1 MKKIVAV
8 SSFLSRNLTLVII
21 FTTLIALVIPEI
33 FLPVAG
39 IKIYNLSVPN
49 LLLAVIMFGT
59 GMSIKFKDI
68 IEIFK
73 RPRNVL
79 LGVTGKFIFMAL
91 GGYLVAKVLGLDNQ
105 LALGVEYQAE
115 CKLVI

>member
-59 GMSIKFKDI
+59 GMSITFKDI

-73 RPRNVL
+73 SPVMCYRKIYFHGSRRLSRSQSPWIR
-79 LGVTGKFIFMAL
+79 
-91 GGYLVAKVLGLDNQ
+91 
-105 LALGVEYQAE
+105 
-115 CKLVI
+115 